1 MNSSGYSYF
10 LLAYLGV
17 LMNSRF
23 LRLLS
28 VQLRRINLR
37 NVHTI
42 AGLLMGL
49 IFIVTGFY
57 LQFNIDGNN
66 DVTASQHMMY
76 RANHIYVLFSSLIH
90 LLMIPY
96 FVSYNA
102 LWANRLKYAVSVTLL
117 LSSLLLVLAFIK
129 EPVSGLMDRPLS
141 AWGLYFLLISVLT
154 MLGLFVW
161 EKLISK

>member
-1 MNSSGYSYF
+1 VNSSGYSNF
-10 LLAYLGV
+10 LLAFFGV
-17 LMNSRF
+17 LMDRRF

-42 AGLLMGL
+42 SGLLLGL

-57 LQFNIDGNN
+57 LQFNIGTDHS
-66 DVTASQHMMY
+66 VSASQHMMY
-76 RANHIYVLFSSLIH
+76 RANHIYILFSSLIH

-102 LWANRLKYAVSVTLL
+102 LWANRLKYAVSATLL
-117 LSSLLLVLAFIK
+117 VSSFLLVLAFIK

-141 AWGLYFLLISVLT
+141 AWGLYFLLVSVLT

-161 EKLISK
+161 EKLIRR